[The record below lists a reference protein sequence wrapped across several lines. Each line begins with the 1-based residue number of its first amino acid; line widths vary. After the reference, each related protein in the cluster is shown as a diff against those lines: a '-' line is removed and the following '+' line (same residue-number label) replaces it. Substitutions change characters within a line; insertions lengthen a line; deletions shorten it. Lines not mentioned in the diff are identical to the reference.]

1 MFQHSDSQN
10 HPNNILLS
18 YLSINSL
25 RYKITHLR
33 ILVYLP
39 HYLVVSEAK
48 LNEEFASAQFLMSD
62 YEVKSRKDGN
72 KNGMSTGI
80 YQNRSN
86 LPNNDT
92 I

>member
-10 HPNNILLS
+10 YPKNILLS

-33 ILVYLP
+33 ILVYQFLP

-62 YEVKSRKDGN
+62 YEVNSRKDGN
-72 KNGMSTGI
+72 KNGMS
-80 YQNRSN
+80 YWN
-86 LPNNDT
+86 LSK
-92 I
+92 